1 MKRSILKI
9 TATLLIASM
18 AMSVAACSSNGG
30 GSHSL
35 SNNNKT
41 GGSRSESRSG
51 DKISSDDPWFDSN
64 LLKVDIPVDG
74 SRPLEYTYP
83 RLAGVDDKYIV
94 ILTSGYYKMPTGNDV
109 DWNNFN
115 YNDYAIN
122 VLSVLDRNSKDIVNS
137 IDLTKDLPKNGYIDS
152 ASYTDGKITTR
163 CTTYDDATYSMST
176 TETDIDPISGN
187 VLDKRDLGNDEE
199 DNSSI
204 ERTFKVGEYKIDT
217 SINWDNNDN
226 AYYVL
231 YITDPNGDRD
241 KVKLKETGVNIYDI
255 PLILSVGNDKAIIP
269 ARTEN
274 DTKYYELDLKNG
286 SVDPANEKEYNW
298 LDFDSIYNSF
308 TAPDGT
314 IYFTTSIGIS
324 KIDLK
329 NKRTEEIFN
338 YSWCGVNR
346 SIISYLELVECSDD
360 GFVLAGENYAYNPY
374 QNSSVSDFIIVE
386 FNKASK
392 NPHAGKKILEMYSAY
407 GSVNEEIG
415 DAIIQFNENSKDY
428 FIEVTDRYSNDSDY
442 DYSNINSEDDWENL
456 SNKINAEMS
465 NALAMDIMNGEGPDI
480 LLNTSDL
487 GQLNNTN
494 YLVDLSPYI
503 GNLDSGKYFTNVL
516 EEAKVDGNL
525 YQFPVCFT
533 IEGIHTDAKYA
544 GASGVGFTTK
554 EYEKFLNE
562 TLNGTDVIPAGQAI
576 YFTKLFNNM
585 SEKFIVDGK
594 ADFSSAEFEQ
604 LAEYVKDNVQLNSK
618 SWDEMYNY
626 DDAVTEVSYG
636 VGTTVFKG
644 DYSYSEDKAVFC
656 TTYGI
661 SNYFSNMVQ
670 YQGTNTIL
678 GIPSTD
684 GRGPRIAPYFS
695 IAVSAQAENVD
706 ACGEFVKLLLSDD
719 VQKSLA
725 LSDNFV
731 LSREAFRE
739 AGKVAVEYYNGEGGD
754 YMVAYDPKTGMPV
767 DNSRLTFS
775 EKNIDDMEKI
785 IDSCSGMNSS
795 DASIN
800 LILIE
805 EMQPYFLGQKD
816 LKNVATV
823 AQDRVQKVLDERG

>member
-1 MKRSILKI
+1 MKRSFLKI

-18 AMSVAACSSNGG
+18 AMSIAACSSNGG

-94 ILTSGYYKMPTGNDV
+94 VLTSGYYKMPTGNDV

-217 SINWDNNDN
+217 SVNWDNNDN

-428 FIEVTDRYSNDSDY
+428 FIEVTDRYSNDSNY

-525 YQFPVCFT
+525 YQFPVCYT

-626 DDAVTEVSYG
+626 DDVVTDVSYA

>member
-626 DDAVTEVSYG
+626 DDAVTDVAYA

>member
-94 ILTSGYYKMPTGNDV
+94 VLTSGYYKMPTGNDV

-187 VLDKRDLGNDEE
+187 VLEKRDLGNNEE

-217 SINWDNNDN
+217 SINWDNDDN

-525 YQFPVCFT
+525 YQFPVCYT

-626 DDAVTEVSYG
+626 DDAVTDVAYA

>member
-41 GGSRSESRSG
+41 GGSGSESRSG
-51 DKISSDDPWFDSN
+51 DKISSDDPWFDTN

-94 ILTSGYYKMPTGNDV
+94 VLTSGYYKMPTGNDV

-199 DNSSI
+199 DNSGI

-241 KVKLKETGVNIYDI
+241 KVKLKEAGVNIYDI

-525 YQFPVCFT
+525 YQFPVCYT

-626 DDAVTEVSYG
+626 DDAVTDVAYA

-754 YMVAYDPKTGMPV
+754 YMIAYDPKTGMPV

>member
-1 MKRSILKI
+1 MKRSFLKI

-18 AMSVAACSSNGG
+18 AMSIAACSSNGG

-94 ILTSGYYKMPTGNDV
+94 VLTSGYYKMPTGNDV

-217 SINWDNNDN
+217 SVNWDNNDN

-428 FIEVTDRYSNDSDY
+428 FIEVTDRYSNDSNY

-525 YQFPVCFT
+525 YQFPVCYT

-626 DDAVTEVSYG
+626 DDVVTDVSYA

-695 IAVSAQAENVD
+695 IAVSSQAENVD

>member
-94 ILTSGYYKMPTGNDV
+94 VLTSGYYKMPTGNDV

-122 VLSVLDRNSKDIVNS
+122 ILSVLDRNSKDIVNS

-217 SINWDNNDN
+217 SINWDNDDN

-525 YQFPVCFT
+525 YQFPVCYT

-626 DDAVTEVSYG
+626 DDAVTDVAYA